1 MFGFFSKEK
10 NEKKEKE
17 KEKEEIE
24 EVKKWFLP
32 LTVFRKPQG
41 INSDTLEKF
50 YKDSEA
56 RVNNHLKSLYRF
68 GNEKVKSW
76 TKIFVECIDDIGE
89 SYNTI
94 DDRRKLGID
103 DYKEK
108 FMNVCINKFKDEKK
122 IHDSEQNQ
130 QVILDSEQQQQQVI
144 LDSEQQQQQV
154 EERLNGMNKK
164 DFVLLFAEIMPKLI
178 EARDK
183 KFKIAMNELYRQLDR
198 QRQEQKINQDTI
210 RKQQDANSRNTS
222 KNKSETDSGVGQG
235 SKHGEYMAEW
245 HNTNEYPVWGG
256 SKKKS
261 HKRAMRRTRHSRHS
275 RRTRRSRGSRRN
287 DSRKYKQYNKR

>member
-1 MFGFFSKEK
+1 MFGFFSKE
-10 NEKKEKE
+10 EKEKEQKEKE
-17 KEKEEIE
+17 KIE

-56 RVNNHLKSLYRF
+56 RVNNHLESLYRF

-76 TKIFVECIDDIGE
+76 TKIFVDCIDDIGE

-94 DDRRKLGID
+94 DDRRKLG

-122 IHDSEQNQ
+122 IHDSEQN
-130 QVILDSEQQQQQVI
+130 QQVI

-210 RKQQDANSRNTS
+210 RKQQDANSRYT
-222 KNKSETDSGVGQG
+222 KPKTDSGVGQG

-245 HNTNEYPVWGG
+245 YKTNDYTVRAG

-261 HKRAMRRTRHSRHS
+261 YKRAMRRTRHSRHS

-287 DSRKYKQYNKR
+287 DSRKYKKYNKR